1 MFCFAV
7 TLEKH
12 IMADFLLKT
21 ENPENLNL
29 NNAKKQELVKK
40 TKAWQHSN
48 IAMKS
53 NYEYLDGCDRQQSAA
68 QRSCN

>member
-7 TLEKH
+7 TLEKQ

-40 TKAWQHSN
+40 TKAWQHS
-48 IAMKS
+48 I
-53 NYEYLDGCDRQQSAA
+53 LQ
-68 QRSCN
+68 